1 VDILKIV
8 VLAVTAAA
16 LTLLVRQYRPEI
28 ALQLGIAAGVLILL
42 LAIAPLISVFN
53 SLTDIANK
61 YDIDTTYIGVVIK
74 IIGITYI
81 VQFAVNI
88 CKDAGENAIAGK
100 MELAGKITILLLA
113 MPAVFALI
121 EMVLGLMPYGTQ

>member
-1 VDILKIV
+1 MDILKIV

-28 ALQLGIAAGVLILL
+28 AMQLGIAAGVLILL
-42 LAIAPLISVFN
+42 LAIDPLISVF
-53 SLTDIANK
+53 SALTDIARK

-113 MPAVFALI
+113 LPAVFALI
-121 EMVLGLMPYGTQ
+121 ELVLGLMPYGTQ

>member
-28 ALQLGIAAGVLILL
+28 AMQLGIAAGVLILL
-42 LAIAPLISVFN
+42 LAIDPLISVF
-53 SLTDIANK
+53 SALTDIARK

-113 MPAVFALI
+113 LPAVFALI
-121 EMVLGLMPYGTQ
+121 ELVLGLMPYGTQ

>member
-28 ALQLGIAAGVLILL
+28 AMQLGIAAGVLILL
-42 LAIAPLISVFN
+42 LAIDPLVSVFN

-113 MPAVFALI
+113 LPAVFALI